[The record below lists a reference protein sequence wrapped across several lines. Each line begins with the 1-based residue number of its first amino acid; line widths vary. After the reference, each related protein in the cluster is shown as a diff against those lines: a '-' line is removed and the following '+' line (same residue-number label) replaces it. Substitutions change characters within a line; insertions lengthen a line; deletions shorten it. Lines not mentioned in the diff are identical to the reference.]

1 MSVCLCGYVVYV
13 YVYVYV
19 VFVSVCERVLACL
32 LEVSKKSD
40 DSRLP
45 VLAGYTGARCE
56 VALTGCQS
64 LPCQHGAT
72 CQSGNGTGTFLC
84 LCSTGF
90 TGKHQLYCQS
100 GTGTSV
106 SVLRGS
112 QVNTSFIV
120 SLAPAPTHSSVSFLR
135 GSQVNAGIIAWRC
148 QWCSG

>member
-1 MSVCLCGYVVYV
+1 MYFVLIVRFGQVRPCTHVSVCLCGYVVYV

-32 LEVSKKSD
+32 LEVSKKSN

-100 GTGTSV
+100 GTGTDTDTFLCLFPTGFTGKRWHYCLEV
-106 SVLRGS
+106 SV
-112 QVNTSFIV
+112 V
-120 SLAPAPTHSSVSFLR
+120 
-135 GSQVNAGIIAWRC
+135 
-148 QWCSG
+148 